1 MWVQLCWRLRSSS
14 TAEWEV
20 PKLEWTLTSCYSSEV
35 SGSNSY
41 HAGYS
46 FYLQTNVSV
55 MDYHGFM
62 NMVECSIQWYVRC
75 VWASLI
81 EEEGRNGSV
90 CSLLGELGVLRSD
103 GLSP

>member
-1 MWVQLCWRLRSSS
+1 
-14 TAEWEV
+14 
-20 PKLEWTLTSCYSSEV
+20 
-35 SGSNSY
+35 
-41 HAGYS
+41 
-46 FYLQTNVSV
+46 